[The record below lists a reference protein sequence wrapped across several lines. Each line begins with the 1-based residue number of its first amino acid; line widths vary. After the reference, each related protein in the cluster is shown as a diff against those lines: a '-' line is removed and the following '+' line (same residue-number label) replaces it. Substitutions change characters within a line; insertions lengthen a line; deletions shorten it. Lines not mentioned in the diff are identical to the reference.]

1 MITDINILQT
11 IYDIDCTRRKPKY
24 LQIVDSVARS
34 VKLGKLKKGDRL
46 LSINELSNEFL
57 LARDTVQKAYEILEE
72 KGILLPVKGK
82 GFYINRTDISINLRI
97 LLVFNKMSNYKK
109 QIYNSFVSSIG
120 KAAIVDLKIYNCNT
134 GIFEDIINTHLN
146 EYDYYVIMPH
156 FYENTEDAYKTINKI
171 PRERLII
178 LDKDLEYMTGNY
190 AAVYQDFV
198 RDIATAL
205 EEGIDLLKKYKRLIL
220 VYPSNP
226 RYPREI
232 RIGFENF
239 CMAFNINYKVIEEID
254 NGTEIFDKDAY
265 VVIEETDLVTLI
277 KNCRQKNLQP
287 GKQIGIISYNDTPL
301 KEILLDGITVISTDH
316 VKMGE
321 SAARLILENKK
332 EKIKNPFSLIIRN
345 SL

>member
-1 MITDINILQT
+1 MIPDIHVLQT

-24 LQIVDSVARS
+24 LQIVDSVTKS
-34 VKLGKLKKGDRL
+34 VKLGKLKKGDRI

-57 LARDTVQKAYEILEE
+57 VARDTVQKAYEILEE

-82 GFYINRTDISINLRI
+82 GFYINRTDFSIKLRI

-109 QIYNSFVSSIG
+109 QIYNSFMSSIG
-120 KAAIVDLKIYNCNT
+120 QAAIVDLKIYHCNT
-134 GIFEDIINTHLN
+134 GIFEDIISTHLY

-156 FYENTEDAYKTINKI
+156 FYENTHDAYETINKI
-171 PRERLII
+171 PKERLII
-178 LDKDLEYMTGNY
+178 LDKDLDCLTGDY

-205 EEGIDLLKKYKRLIL
+205 EEGIDLLQKYKRLIL
-220 VYPSNP
+220 VFPRNP
-226 RYPREI
+226 KYPREI
-232 RIGFENF
+232 RNGFESF
-239 CMAFNINYKVIEEID
+239 CMSFNINYKVVEEIVD
-254 NGTEIFDKDAY
+254 EVDIYDKDAF
-265 VVIEETDLVTLI
+265 VVIEETDLVALI
-277 KNCRQKNLQP
+277 KNCRKKKLQP
-287 GKQIGIISYNDTPL
+287 GKQIGIVSYNDSPL

-321 SAARLILENKK
+321 SAARLILENRK